1 MSAPQPPADDLRA
14 EFDAALPALAEELG
28 TSPAA
33 GMSGE
38 SSSGPR
44 KTGRRPRVGRGAP
57 SRPRRARSNRTGGSR
72 DEGRRAAALA
82 APRRGL
88 GAREGGTVPE
98 RVLEI
103 DGVVV
108 PPVVQQALAYLQRNG
123 TAAERQ
129 DYRVE
134 VMEAAARVE
143 MAIATRRLPHGVRG
157 LS

>member
-1 MSAPQPPADDLRA
+1 
-14 EFDAALPALAEELG
+14 
-28 TSPAA
+28 
-33 GMSGE
+33 
-38 SSSGPR
+38 
-44 KTGRRPRVGRGAP
+44 
-57 SRPRRARSNRTGGSR
+57 
-72 DEGRRAAALA
+72 
-82 APRRGL
+82 
-88 GAREGGTVPE
+88 VPE